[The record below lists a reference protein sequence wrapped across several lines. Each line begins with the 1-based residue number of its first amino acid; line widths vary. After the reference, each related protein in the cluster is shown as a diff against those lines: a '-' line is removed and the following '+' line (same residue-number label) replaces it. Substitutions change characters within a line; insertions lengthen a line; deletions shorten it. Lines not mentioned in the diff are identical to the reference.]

1 MNLTPITS
9 AYYRNGRF
17 GTNRA
22 SVSTD
27 ASGAGYFCNG
37 YGDPIRYANA
47 PEAESAFYNFIAD
60 QIPEDGFAVR
70 ILERNA

>member
-1 MNLTPITS
+1 MQLNPIMT

-27 ASGAGYFCNG
+27 ATGAGYFCNG
-37 YGDPIRYANA
+37 YGDLFRYATVLD
-47 PEAESAFYNFIAD
+47 AERAFTNFIAD
-60 QIPEDGFAVR
+60 MIPEDGNFVR
-70 ILERNA
+70 ILERNV

>member
-1 MNLTPITS
+1 MTFTPIIS

-27 ASGAGYFCNG
+27 ATGAGYFCDG
-37 YGDPIRYANA
+37 YGDPFRYATILD
-47 PEAESAFYNFIAD
+47 AERAFADFIAD
-60 QIPEDGFAVR
+60 MIPEDGNAVR
-70 ILERNA
+70 ILERNV